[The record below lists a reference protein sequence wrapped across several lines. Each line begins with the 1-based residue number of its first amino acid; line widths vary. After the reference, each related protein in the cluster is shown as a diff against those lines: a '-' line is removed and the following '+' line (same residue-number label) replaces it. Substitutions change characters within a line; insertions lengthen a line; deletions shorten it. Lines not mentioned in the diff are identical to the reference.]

1 MPERDRGAK
10 AVRRMPQPNRNF
22 AVRREWDWCAC
33 RRLAL
38 WTVGGFVLVIG
49 FAYAT
54 TQHFAALRLG
64 YETELLREERA
75 RLAEERR
82 RLLLVLAETGSPQAI
97 EQAARAQGMEPARAS
112 QIDRAVTAPTWVGAA
127 STFGR

>member
-1 MPERDRGAK
+1 M
-10 AVRRMPQPNRNF
+10 RRMPQRNPNF
-22 AVRREWDWCAC
+22 AVRREWDRRAW
-33 RRLAL
+33 RRLML
-38 WTVGGFVLVIG
+38 WTVGGLVLVAG

-54 TQHFAALRLG
+54 AQHFAALRLG

-82 RLLLVLAETGSPQAI
+82 RLLLVLAEAGSPQAI
-97 EQAARAQGMEPARAS
+97 EQAARARGMEPARAS
-112 QIDRAVTAPTWVGAA
+112 QIDRAVTGPTLVGAA